1 MSNIAFHFFD
11 GFHTKIYYPNDDATH
26 DKIGLFVGPELS
38 FNLGVSDE
46 LGIYSFEFTQ
56 ANRDI
61 MLEYLRAARD
71 KFLSDNIG
79 KQ

>member
-26 DKIGLFVGPELS
+26 DKIGLFVGPELF

>member
-38 FNLGVSDE
+38 FDPGVDNE
-46 LGIYSFEFTQ
+46 LGITSFDFTQ
-56 ANRDI
+56 DNREI

-71 KFLSDNIG
+71 KYLSDNRR
-79 KQ
+79 